1 MQKPFKVWINM
12 NEKVFT
18 RTLHSAF
25 TPFHSVSLPSVL
37 RHTFPC
43 QVSLKIYF
51 MCTWIASLCD
61 KTLNNKKN
69 QRCNRLTKKVGKKL
83 TTERVIF
90 YTKTSQIEKLF
101 QKKARLKNHFL
112 ASLKGNRGV
121 CNISRLFNPIQ
132 VDGQIPGSWKVPPY
146 PTTPAQQQ
154 SRIWTEERNI
164 DNNYW
169 LKLIE
174 RLCGSVLPVFVLRGL
189 PHWKS
194 VRVGFLLG
202 HCLLTSARRSFHL
215 WPVFVCGLFLFSQF
229 KSFVT
234 QRSNSTYM

>member
-1 MQKPFKVWINM
+1 MGQ
-12 NEKVFT
+12 
-18 RTLHSAF
+18 
-25 TPFHSVSLPSVL
+25 
-37 RHTFPC
+37 
-43 QVSLKIYF
+43 
-51 MCTWIASLCD
+51 
-61 KTLNNKKN
+61 
-69 QRCNRLTKKVGKKL
+69 KL
-83 TTERVIF
+83 TTEKVIF
-90 YTKTSQIEKLF
+90 YTKKSQIEKLF

-174 RLCGSVLPVFVLRGL
+174 RLCGSVLPVFFYAGSPTEKAWGLAFCWAIACWHPHAGPFTSGRFLFAGSFCFRSSRVLSHSEAIQHICNATAHFDIKGYQPDHYKL
-189 PHWKS
+189 MIGWFTFYFEPMILKQIGKFKIKKYAHNAVQEFCHTAKQFNIY
-194 VRVGFLLG
+194 VMQP
-202 HCLLTSARRSFHL
+202 LTS
-215 WPVFVCGLFLFSQF
+215 
-229 KSFVT
+229 T
-234 QRSNSTYM
+234 